1 MTLRIEKLEG
11 QLAVKFDYSERKVQ
25 KIKEL
30 NKREWNP
37 KFRAWLV
44 PYNYDSLEQLREK
57 FSEERIIISS
67 ALENELV
74 INELKKQL
82 SLEGYSKKTEKV
94 YISHIRQFSRV
105 INKKLSQTTD
115 AEIKEYLLDLLDQ
128 DLSHSFVNQ
137 GISAIKFLARKVLK
151 DKDVSVKLSR
161 PQKEKKL
168 PKVLS
173 KKEVAKILDC
183 LDNPK
188 HKTILYVIYS
198 AGLRVSEVVK
208 LKMDDIDSNRM
219 LIRVIQGKGRKDRYT
234 ILSNSCL
241 KQIKKYYELYQ
252 PKDWLFPGMKEGR
265 HLTARSVQRIFKKAC
280 RKANIK
286 KKVSV
291 HTLRHSFAT
300 HLLEKGTDLR
310 YIQKLLGHKS
320 STTTEIYTHVS
331 KRDIANIESPLDN
344 LIN

>member
-11 QLAVKFDYSERKVQ
+11 QLAVKFDYSERKIK
-25 KIKEL
+25 KIKEI
-30 NKREWNP
+30 NKREWAP
-37 KFRAWLV
+37 KARAWLV
-44 PYNYDSLEQLREK
+44 PYDYDILEQLKEK
-57 FSEERIIISS
+57 FVNERIIISS

-74 INELKKQL
+74 INELKNQL
-82 SLEGYSKKTEKV
+82 NLEGYSEKTEKV
-94 YISHIRQFSRV
+94 YMSHIRQFARF
-105 INKKLSQTTD
+105 INKKLSRVTD
-115 AEIKEYLLDLLDQ
+115 AEIKDYLLDLLDQ

-137 GISAIKFLARKVLK
+137 GISAIKFLAREVLDNK
-151 DKDVSVKLSR
+151 DISVVLSR

-168 PKVLS
+168 PEVLS
-173 KKEVAKILDC
+173 KKEVAKILDS

-188 HKTILYVIYS
+188 HKTILYVVYS

-208 LKMDDIDSNRM
+208 LKMDDINSDRM
-219 LIRVIQGKGRKDRYT
+219 LIKINQGKGRKDRYT
-234 ILSNSCL
+234 ILSESCL
-241 KQIKKYYELYQ
+241 KQIKMYHQLYQ
-252 PKDWLFPGMKEGR
+252 PEKRLFPGGKEGE
-265 HLTARSVQRIFKKAC
+265 HLTTRSVQRIFKKAC
-280 RKANIK
+280 RKANITK
-286 KKVSV
+286 DVSV

-300 HLLEKGTDLR
+300 HLLEQGTDLR

>member
-1 MTLRIEKLEG
+1 MTLRIQKSED
-11 QLAVKFDYSERKVQ
+11 QLAVKFTYSERKVE

-30 NKREWNP
+30 DDRRWDPDSK
-37 KFRAWLV
+37 AWLL
-44 PYNYDSLEQLREK
+44 PFEHEYLQQLQEK
-57 FSEERIIISS
+57 FDNERIIISTS
-67 ALENELV
+67 LENEL
-74 INELKKQL
+74 IIDEFEKQL
-82 SLEGYSKKTEKV
+82 NLEGYSEKTEKV
-94 YISHIRQFSRV
+94 YIGHIKQFAKF
-105 INKKLSQTTD
+105 INKKLSQATD
-115 AEIKEYLLDLLDQ
+115 AEIKNYLLHLLDQ

-137 GISAIKFLARKVLK
+137 GISAIKCLAKKVLRN
-151 DKDVSVKLSR
+151 KDVTVVVSR

-168 PKVLS
+168 PEVLS
-173 KKEVAKILDC
+173 KKEVAKILDS

-188 HKTILYVIYS
+188 HKTILYVVYS

-219 LIRVIQGKGRKDRYT
+219 LIKVNQGKGRKDRYT
-234 ILSNSCL
+234 ILSESCF
-241 KQIKKYYELYQ
+241 KQIKMYYQLYQ
-252 PKDWLFPGMKEGR
+252 PQEWLFPGGKEGE
-265 HLTARSVQRIFKKAC
+265 HLTTRSVQRIFKKAC
-280 RKANIK
+280 RKANITK
-286 KKVSV
+286 DVSV

-300 HLLEKGTDLR
+300 HLLEQGTDLR

>member
-241 KQIKKYYELYQ
+241 KQIKKYY
-252 PKDWLFPGMKEGR
+252 
-265 HLTARSVQRIFKKAC
+265 
-280 RKANIK
+280 
-286 KKVSV
+286 
-291 HTLRHSFAT
+291 
-300 HLLEKGTDLR
+300 
-310 YIQKLLGHKS
+310 
-320 STTTEIYTHVS
+320 
-331 KRDIANIESPLDN
+331 
-344 LIN
+344 